1 MKDLDINEPQLPRH
15 RKIPRRYETGSAEW
29 EFAVSPEAHYRL
41 IYYEGLDL
49 IVNCIRNHF
58 DQPGYKVY
66 RNLQELLLK
75 ASTKSDYEEEYA
87 FVTK

>member
-1 MKDLDINEPQLPRH
+1 MKG
-15 RKIPRRYETGSAEW
+15 Y
-29 EFAVSPEAHYRL
+29 
-41 IYYEGLDL
+41 L

-66 RNLQELLLK
+66 CNLQELLLK

-87 FVTK
+87 FVTKFYGNDFDPLALKTQLTLYSTLFAENKIDKPTIQDVFA